1 MFKYVWR
8 VFSEN
13 NKWICIFDILSLS
26 PSPLDKCGLS
36 LQIPRSDI
44 SRMHER
50 IYDYFMYLQIALSL
64 SLFLFLSIYTPYFF
78 YNCLHYFFIT
88 PWLRYTNTHMRKKR
102 KKFIPLHLSLAFTL
116 LLPRNEIALLK
127 LVPLPIP
134 LKRNKER
141 KKISKEEKREK
152 RKDLYQIY
160 NRPFLSTFFH
170 ARWIRRDSRRGPTA
184 SFRPVA
190 GSGA

>member
-64 SLFLFLSIYTPYFF
+64 SLFLSFSLFLYIYTLFF
-78 YNCLHYFFIT
+78 L
-88 PWLRYTNTHMRKKR
+88 
-102 KKFIPLHLSLAFTL
+102 
-116 LLPRNEIALLK
+116 
-127 LVPLPIP
+127 
-134 LKRNKER
+134 
-141 KKISKEEKREK
+141 
-152 RKDLYQIY
+152 Q
-160 NRPFLSTFFH
+160 LSTLFFH
-170 ARWIRRDSRRGPTA
+170 NSVTTIHKHTYA
-184 SFRPVA
+184 
-190 GSGA
+190 

>member
-88 PWLRYTNTHMRKKR
+88 PWLRYTNTHTRKKK

-116 LLPRNEIALLK
+116 TFLAAAQ
-127 LVPLPIP
+127 
-134 LKRNKER
+134 KRNPPPDSTWKKQR
-141 KKISKEEKREK
+141 KKENFERGEEKREE
-152 RKDLYQIY
+152 RRFISDL
-160 NRPFLSTFFH
+160 
-170 ARWIRRDSRRGPTA
+170 
-184 SFRPVA
+184 
-190 GSGA
+190 